1 MMIIMVMIMIM
12 IMMIIIIMM
21 IMMIMMIPTRLL
33 LQATPFFTVE
43 SNLMMAMMMVM
54 MMMMM
59 TTVMMMMM
67 TVMMTM
73 TKITMTMETLED
85 GAGVGRGGEVVG
97 NSAREP
103 FTSYLLKYLHYL
115 VLHLNLDY
123 LEHEMILMRIWVR
136 V

>member
-54 MMMMM
+54 M
-59 TTVMMMMM
+59 VMMKMIML
-67 TVMMTM
+67 
-73 TKITMTMETLED
+73 TMTMETLED

-115 VLHLNLDY
+115 VLHLNL
-123 LEHEMILMRIWVR
+123 EHEMILMRIWVR

>member
-54 MMMMM
+54 MKMIML
-59 TTVMMMMM
+59 
-67 TVMMTM
+67 
-73 TKITMTMETLED
+73 TMTMETLED

>member
-1 MMIIMVMIMIM
+1 
-12 IMMIIIIMM
+12 
-21 IMMIMMIPTRLL
+21 MMIMMIPTWLL
-33 LQATPFFTVE
+33 LQAAPFFTVE
-43 SNLMMAMMMVM
+43 SNLLMT
-54 MMMMM
+54 MM
-59 TTVMMMMM
+59 TVVMMMM
-67 TVMMTM
+67 TVTVKR
-73 TKITMTMETLED
+73 TKITTMMETLED